1 MQVGEKRAER
11 VQPHAPLQAKGIE
24 RGNNQARL
32 PPVAL
37 CSCPQPGLRMDV
49 PMPHS
54 LLETMCP
61 ALGHSRVLSTV
72 AHTLRAC
79 LTKRVENPNTF
90 LPKSH
95 VGPVLQRGAELS
107 PACSSSKYMTDT
119 QLSRLRPLPVRC
131 ILRLTVLLRLFCP
144 LWRSQAW
151 TDAHA
156 HSATSRGRSGAHV
169 HEAQSQSHAARDK
182 HPGPLG
188 GGHRVRAQG
197 NRDTLLPH
205 AAEVGRSAT
214 CHH

>member
-95 VGPVLQRGAELS
+95 VGPVLQRGTELS
-107 PACSSSKYMTDT
+107 PAFSSSKYMTDT
-119 QLSRLRPLPVRC
+119 QLSRLRPLPEHPNSNVTQDDTNPVFHTC
-131 ILRLTVLLRLFCP
+131 SKLSPVY
-144 LWRSQAW
+144 RSLHKS
-151 TDAHA
+151 TE
-156 HSATSRGRSGAHV
+156 V
-169 HEAQSQSHAARDK
+169 K
-182 HPGPLG
+182 M
-188 GGHRVRAQG
+188 HR
-197 NRDTLLPH
+197 
-205 AAEVGRSAT
+205 
-214 CHH
+214 